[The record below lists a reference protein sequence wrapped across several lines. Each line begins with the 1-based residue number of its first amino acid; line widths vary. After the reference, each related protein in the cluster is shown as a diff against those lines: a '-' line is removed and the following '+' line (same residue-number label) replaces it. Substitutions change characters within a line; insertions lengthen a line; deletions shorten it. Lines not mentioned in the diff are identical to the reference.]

1 MGNWY
6 WIGMTAFLVSM
17 AGVMAYEAH
26 QKGQCRVEAIKAG
39 KSAEDIA
46 KICR

>member
-1 MGNWY
+1 MDKWYYIAIGVFLAFMG
-6 WIGMTAFLVSM
+6 
-17 AGVMAYEAH
+17 AGLSVTEY

-46 KICR
+46 KICK